1 MLATWEHSDHMPAR
15 PSLARSAVVALGVA
29 IGALLP
35 AMALGQS
42 PVTSPAATPV
52 SHGAI
57 TVYSGR
63 TESLVGPVVA
73 RFTEATGVPTVVDY
87 GNTTAKTA
95 QILEEGAAS
104 PADVFFSQDAG
115 ALEELASAG
124 LLAPLS
130 EETLARV
137 PEAYRAAD
145 GTWVG
150 TSGRARVAAYST
162 DRLTDDQLPGS
173 ILGFTDPVWKGR
185 LGWAPTNASLL
196 SHVTAMRAALGED
209 AARAWL
215 EGIKANQPVTYEGN
229 SQAVEGIANGEI
241 DVALVNHYYRWNLA
255 RPIEEAGGTF
265 PVANH
270 HFDPGDVGALVNVA
284 GLGILASSGQPAQAA
299 AFVDFLLSPEAQ
311 AYFAESTSEYPLVA
325 GVPTMEGLVPL
336 AELGEPP
343 VGLGEL
349 KDLAGTL
356 TLMRDLGLID

>member
-1 MLATWEHSDHMPAR
+1 MSAR
-15 PSLARSAVVALGVA
+15 PVLARLRAVALGLAVA
-29 IGALLP
+29 ALMP
-35 AMALGQS
+35 ATTLAQS
-42 PVTSPAATPV
+42 PTDSPAATPV
-52 SHGAI
+52 PEGAI
-57 TVYSGR
+57 TIYSGR
-63 TESLVGPVVA
+63 TESLVGPIVA
-73 RFTEATGVPTVVDY
+73 RFTEVTGTPTIVDY

-130 EETLARV
+130 EGTLGRV

-162 DRLTDDQLPGS
+162 ERLTEDQLPGS
-173 ILGFTDPVWKGR
+173 ILDFTDPVWKGR

-209 AARAWL
+209 ATRAWL
-215 EGIKANQPVTYEGN
+215 EGIKANEPVTYEGN
-229 SQAVEGIANGEI
+229 AQAVEGIANGEI

-270 HFDPGDVGALVNVA
+270 YFDAGDIGALVNVA
-284 GLGILASSGQPAQAA
+284 GLGILASSDQPGQAA
-299 AFVDFLLSPEAQ
+299 AFVDYLLSEEAQ

-336 AELGEPP
+336 AELGAPP
-343 VGLGEL
+343 VGLGQLE
-349 KDLAGTL
+349 DLAGTL
-356 TLMRDLGLID
+356 SLMRDLGLID

>member
-1 MLATWEHSDHMPAR
+1 MSAR
-15 PSLARSAVVALGVA
+15 PVLARLRAVALGLAVA
-29 IGALLP
+29 ALMP
-35 AMALGQS
+35 ATTLAQS
-42 PVTSPAATPV
+42 PTDSPAATPV
-52 SHGAI
+52 PEGAI
-57 TVYSGR
+57 TIYSGR
-63 TESLVGPVVA
+63 TESLVGPIVA
-73 RFTEATGVPTVVDY
+73 RFTEVTGTPTIVDY

-130 EETLARV
+130 EGTLGRV

-162 DRLTDDQLPGS
+162 ERLTEDQLPGS
-173 ILGFTDPVWKGR
+173 ILDLTDPVWKGR

-209 AARAWL
+209 ATRAWL
-215 EGIKANQPVTYEGN
+215 EGIKANEPVTYEGN
-229 SQAVEGIANGEI
+229 AQAVEGIANGEI

-270 HFDPGDVGALVNVA
+270 YFDAGDIGALVNVA
-284 GLGILASSGQPAQAA
+284 GLGILASSDQPGQAA
-299 AFVDFLLSPEAQ
+299 AFVDYLLSEEAQ

-336 AELGEPP
+336 AELGAPP
-343 VGLGEL
+343 VGLGQLE
-349 KDLAGTL
+349 DLAGTL
-356 TLMRDLGLID
+356 SLMRDLGLID